1 MERLFERALW
11 RSRYVVVIAVV
22 ASMLCGFAILYVATT
37 DVVLLIGHVLHYA
50 DPQLTA
56 EARMQLRHETTAHIV
71 SVVDGYLL
79 ATFMLIFAFGLYELF
94 VGDIDEASSQKTS
107 SKILVIESLDDL
119 KQRLAKLVIMI
130 LIVTVFERSLALNIE
145 QPQDL
150 LYMAVSIAFIGL
162 ALYFAHKAEVHGE
175 GQKSH

>member
-1 MERLFERALW
+1 MEHLFERAMW
-11 RSRYVVVIAVV
+11 RSRFVVVIAVV
-22 ASMLCGFAILYVATT
+22 ASLLCGFAILYVATT
-37 DVVLLIGHVLHYA
+37 DVVLLVGHVLQYA

-56 EARMQLRHETTAHIV
+56 EARTHLRDETTAHIV

-94 VGDIDEASSQKTS
+94 IGDIDEASSQKGA

-130 LIVTVFERSLALNIE
+130 LIVTLFERSVSMEIK
-145 QPQDL
+145 QPLDL
-150 LYMAVSIAFIGL
+150 LYMALAIAFIGL
-162 ALYFAHKAEVHGE
+162 ALFFTHKAEAHGAPA
-175 GQKSH
+175 K